1 MEVSW
6 NGVAQHGWFVME
18 NPAKMDDLGYTY
30 FGEPPYTVAIEHGPF
45 VVDLYIIPISI
56 GDLA

>member
-6 NGVAQHGWFVME
+6 NGVAQHGWFVMVLLKWMIWGT
-18 NPAKMDDLGYTY
+18 PILGNLHI
-30 FGEPPYTVAIEHGPF
+30 AIEHGPF